1 MSDIWSKEY
10 WAHKGDVRLFVYRKR
25 LGEPVAGEDPR
36 PVVFLVHGSSFS
48 SPSAFDLTV
57 PGHDDYSLMD
67 RLASQGYD
75 VWTMD
80 NEGYGRSDRR
90 PDSNADI
97 SCGAD
102 DLRAAV
108 DVISTETGQT
118 RYSYYGQ
125 SSGALKLGLF
135 AQRHPSWIDKLI
147 LDAFPWTGEGA
158 PTLIKRRENLDYYR
172 THNTRPVDRE
182 FFHSIFTRDKPG
194 TSDPA
199 VGDIIADIELQYGDA
214 VPTGTYLD
222 MCANLPVIDPTP
234 DRLSDA
240 RAAGR
245 VRRSGDG
252 SRRTRLL
259 RRPPQ
264 PRQATGGHGRNG
276 TRRPAGLQPSPL
288 LASGASR
295 SWLPH
300 PGRTPR
306 ISPRLSDT
314 SHDNVTT
321 RTG

>member
-1 MSDIWSKEY
+1 MSDIWSSEY

-25 LGEPVAGEDPR
+25 VGQPAPGETPR

-48 SPSAFDLTV
+48 APSAFDLTV

-108 DVISTETGQT
+108 DIVAAETGQT

-172 THNTRPVDRE
+172 THNTRSVDRE

-199 VGDIIADIELQYGDA
+199 VGDIIADIELEYGDT

-222 MCANLPVIDPTP
+222 MCANLPVIDPRQIDCPTLVLRGEFDGVATEEDVLAFFAALPNPDKHLSFMAGMAHVAPLGFNRHRFWHLVESFLATP
-234 DRLSDA
+234 S
-240 RAAGR
+240 R
-245 VRRSGDG
+245 V
-252 SRRTRLL
+252 
-259 RRPPQ
+259 
-264 PRQATGGHGRNG
+264 
-276 TRRPAGLQPSPL
+276 
-288 LASGASR
+288 
-295 SWLPH
+295 
-300 PGRTPR
+300 
-306 ISPRLSDT
+306 DT
-314 SHDNVTT
+314 
-321 RTG
+321 

>member
-1 MSDIWSKEY
+1 MSDIWSSEC

-25 LGEPVAGEDPR
+25 LGQPVPGEEPH

-90 PDSNADI
+90 ADSNADI

-108 DVISTETGQT
+108 DVIAAETGQT
-118 RYSYYGQ
+118 RYSFYGQ

-158 PTLIKRRENLDYYR
+158 PTLIRRRENLDYYR
-172 THNTRPVDRE
+172 THNTRSVDRE
-182 FFHSIFTRDKPG
+182 FFQSIFTRDKPG

-199 VGDIIADIELQYGDA
+199 VGDVIADIELQYGDT

-222 MCANLPVIDPTP
+222 MCANLPVIDPRQIDCPTLVLRGEFDGVATEEDVHAFFAALPNPDKQLAFMAGMAHVAPLGFNRHRFWHLCESFLATP
-234 DRLSDA
+234 P
-240 RAAGR
+240 RA
-245 VRRSGDG
+245 
-252 SRRTRLL
+252 
-259 RRPPQ
+259 
-264 PRQATGGHGRNG
+264 
-276 TRRPAGLQPSPL
+276 
-288 LASGASR
+288 
-295 SWLPH
+295 
-300 PGRTPR
+300 
-306 ISPRLSDT
+306 DT
-314 SHDNVTT
+314 
-321 RTG
+321 